1 MSDSMLGLEGK
12 TVVVTGSGQ
21 GMGRGIV
28 LAFARA
34 GANAVIVDLDEAKA
48 QAVASEVQALGRE
61 ALVVRADV
69 RIESDIARVVN
80 ETLARFGRLDIGVN
94 NVGGLA
100 GQKPAPV
107 VEASSSFWDTVI
119 EVNLRTTFLCAKAFA
134 QAMIQNNAGKGN
146 AGGSIVNIAS
156 ISGLRSS
163 AHLAPYG
170 AAKAAVMHL
179 TQTLAVEL
187 APHGIRVN
195 CVAPAS
201 IDTPDAMATVSD
213 ERKRTMAASI
223 PLGRLG
229 APSDVGGIVAMLSSD
244 LAGFVTGQ
252 TLMVDGGLSCTSAR
266 PQMGAG

>member
-48 QAVASEVQALGRE
+48 QAVANEVQALGRE

-80 ETLARFGRLDIGVN
+80 DTLARFGRLDIGVN

-134 QAMIQNNAGKGN
+134 QAIIQSN

-213 ERKRTMAASI
+213 ERKRAMAASV

-244 LAGFVTGQ
+244 IAGFVTGQ